1 MNTSSTNVKRLVAQI
16 SSVIALTCAA
26 AAIADA
32 AAPDNQFCRQ
42 GDRGRLLGYEKVGS
56 YPTPHDARAHFDE
69 WIAFYQDFFNFPAN
83 LPVTFQY
90 GFDSYKVTYCTND
103 AVLPGQTFGDT
114 TTVTGMVSV
123 PRTSGPLPTVAYVHG
138 TSTSFYDAPSNPN
151 TFGDFN
157 PRGESFEGPPSTAVF
172 AGNGFIYIA
181 PDYLGLGD
189 STVPRHRYFHAD
201 TEASSA
207 IDLLAAAQHVLA
219 DLKVRQ
225 NGKLF
230 VFGFSQ
236 GGHSALALQRELE
249 RRRVKVDA
257 TAVVGGIFDVEPFF
271 LRGLESET
279 PFVPLYVTYLLLA
292 FDDIYDV
299 YESTADVFRQPY
311 ASIVEDRFDMRHFF
325 DDIAAELPPPAQRYP
340 DAVVPCRAH
349 DEPRHADARPPAGER
364 RGSVAAGGAG
374 ARLPQSGRRR
384 GGIRRHARVGR
395 TAATAR
401 RDDRRAHAPRI
412 RSRQQLD
419 SGDAASGAMVPGS
432 RHEVR
437 PGSRQCG
444 STRSSCGRWARAS
457 TPGPSAA
464 AAIARRSVATIRS
477 IRR

>member
-1 MNTSSTNVKRLVAQI
+1 M
-16 SSVIALTCAA
+16 IALTCAA

-32 AAPDNQFCRQ
+32 TPPVNQFCRH
-42 GDRGRLLGYEKVGS
+42 GDRGRLLGYQKVAS

-69 WIAFYQDFFNFPAN
+69 WIAFYQDFFNFPEN
-83 LPVTFQY
+83 LPVTFRY

-103 AVLPGQTFGDT
+103 AVLPGQTFAET

-225 NGKLF
+225 NRKLF

-257 TAVVGGIFDVEPFF
+257 TAVVGGVFDVEPFF
-271 LRGLESET
+271 LR
-279 PFVPLYVTYLLLA
+279 V
-292 FDDIYDV
+292 
-299 YESTADVFRQPY
+299 
-311 ASIVEDRFDMRHFF
+311 
-325 DDIAAELPPPAQRYP
+325 
-340 DAVVPCRAH
+340 
-349 DEPRHADARPPAGER
+349 AGER
-364 RGSVAAGGAG
+364 DAVRAAVRHLPASRVRRHLRRLRLHRR
-374 ARLPQSGRRR
+374 RLPAA
-384 GGIRRHARVGR
+384 IRLDSSR
-395 TAATAR
+395 TASTCGTSSTT
-401 RDDRRAHAPRI
+401 
-412 RSRQQLD
+412 SR
-419 SGDAASGAMVPGS
+419 P
-432 RHEVR
+432 
-437 PGSRQCG
+437 
-444 STRSSCGRWARAS
+444 SCRLPLAKS
-457 TPGPSAA
+457 
-464 AAIARRSVATIRS
+464 
-477 IRR
+477 